1 MQELGGGAAP
11 IQAVVDQ
18 LPRQGERRFTTE
30 SRVVGPERGPHSAFL
45 LQGGEDMGTQLELE
59 HRDSIA
65 TARTIAPEVVLFP
78 VFLNLADRPVV
89 LVGGGAVAY
98 AKLAELVRARA
109 RVTVVAPTIRPEVA
123 SFDGLIIIQRGFVP
137 RDLDDAWFV
146 VAAATPEVNRQVAAA
161 AGERHL
167 FVNAVDDARGASA
180 YAGGVFRRG
189 GVTIAVST
197 EGRAPA
203 LAGLLREGLE
213 TLVPEDI
220 EAWVVA
226 ASRLR

>member
-1 MQELGGGAAP
+1 
-11 IQAVVDQ
+11 
-18 LPRQGERRFTTE
+18 
-30 SRVVGPERGPHSAFL
+30 
-45 LQGGEDMGTQLELE
+45 MGTQLELE

-78 VFLNLADRPVV
+78 VFLNLTDRPVV

-98 AKLAELVRARA
+98 AKLGELVRTGA
-109 RVTVVAPTIRPEVA
+109 RVTVVAPEIRPEIA
-123 SFDGLIIIQRGFVP
+123 SFDGLIIVRREFVP
-137 RDLDDAWFV
+137 RDLDGAWFV
-146 VAAATPEVNRQVAAA
+146 VAAASAEVNRRVAAA
-161 AGERHL
+161 AEERHV
-167 FVNAVDDARGASA
+167 FVNAVDDAAGASA

-213 TLVPEDI
+213 ALVPEDVETWVH
-220 EAWVVA
+220 EAR
-226 ASRLR
+226 RLRHEQRAAGVPMGERRPLLLRALNRLYAGKGIDPVELTS

>member
-1 MQELGGGAAP
+1 
-11 IQAVVDQ
+11 
-18 LPRQGERRFTTE
+18 
-30 SRVVGPERGPHSAFL
+30 
-45 LQGGEDMGTQLELE
+45 
-59 HRDSIA
+59 
-65 TARTIAPEVVLFP
+65 
-78 VFLNLADRPVV
+78 
-89 LVGGGAVAY
+89 
-98 AKLAELVRARA
+98 
-109 RVTVVAPTIRPEVA
+109 
-123 SFDGLIIIQRGFVP
+123 
-137 RDLDDAWFV
+137 
-146 VAAATPEVNRQVAAA
+146 PEVNRQVAAA

-226 ASRLR
+226 ASRLRREQRLGGVPMGERRPLLLKALNHLYASRGIDVAEVRP